1 VNLSRAGTVE
11 PVSLAVFIKT
21 RKTERRLYKK
31 VLAGIV
37 VSLFAQVAAAAV
49 DPFYLDLYRRGM
61 TQYAAGDFAAASRAL
76 RLAAFGFVDSVEQ
89 FETAH
94 IYAAIAASKIGQTE
108 DARRSAQHV
117 LAAERV
123 TRSYPR
129 LALPAQV
136 RAEFEVIAKTTLA
149 ANEYAFLT
157 SNAPAPPRAGPQVNV
172 RSTSPATPP
181 APAPGPAV
189 VQSPPAVAPQ
199 PVAATQRAVTQAPQ
213 PVPPT
218 QVAPPLVTPP
228 PVTMPPAASTS
239 ETAATQVTGKA
250 RTDEAAPPPT
260 KPASSTSAS
269 TPASTPHSAPQPSDP
284 SPHPRGSLAD
294 AERAITAGDL
304 AAARAIYSSQ
314 LEAPQLPHGD
324 LLKIGEGLYRSRDF
338 RGAVRAFVRAGTFAK
353 GEESYRYYLAV
364 SLYESGQYAAAKRE
378 LAAALPFVERTP
390 DVERYRVKIEG
401 AIE

>member
-1 VNLSRAGTVE
+1 
-11 PVSLAVFIKT
+11 
-21 RKTERRLYKK
+21 
-31 VLAGIV
+31 
-37 VSLFAQVAAAAV
+37 
-49 DPFYLDLYRRGM
+49 M

-94 IYAAIAASKIGQTE
+94 IYSAIAASKIGQTD
-108 DARRSAQHV
+108 DARRSLERL

-123 TRSYPR
+123 TRTYPR

-136 RAEFEVIAKTTLA
+136 RAEFEVIARTTLA

-172 RSTSPATPP
+172 RSTSSATPP

-189 VQSPPAVAPQ
+189 VQRPPTVAPQ
-199 PVAATQRAVTQAPQ
+199 PLAAAPRAVTPAPQ
-213 PVPPT
+213 PVHSIPP
-218 QVAPPLVTPP
+218 QVAPPQVTPP
-228 PVTMPPAASTS
+228 PVTMPPAGSNG
-239 ETAATQVTGKA
+239 ETAATPVTGKR
-250 RTDEAAPPPT
+250 RTDEVAPTPSP
-260 KPASSTSAS
+260 
-269 TPASTPHSAPQPSDP
+269 TPAPSIPAATPAPTPHSAPPRSDP
-284 SPHPRGSLAD
+284 PPRPSGSLAD

-304 AAARAIYSSQ
+304 AAARAIYSSR
-314 LEAPQLPHGD
+314 LETPQLPHGD

-338 RGAVRAFVRAGTFAK
+338 RGAVRAFVRAGTLTK
-353 GEESYRYYLAV
+353 GEEPYRYYLAV